1 MAQDTGITA
10 IAHVIQLAVAP
21 VFLLTGVGA
30 LLGVLASRLARII
43 DRARLLEE
51 RHEVLGTAERVAS
64 ATDLATLSERARHI
78 NHAIGLSVTCAL
90 LVCAVIVALFA
101 GAFLATDLSTLIGI
115 LFIAAMCALIGALVS
130 FLREISVATRSL
142 RIGQSLPSSARHEG
156 HVDSP
161 DEKARVTGR

>member
-30 LLGVLASRLARII
+30 LLGVLASRLAR
-43 DRARLLEE
+43 
-51 RHEVLGTAERVAS
+51 
-64 ATDLATLSERARHI
+64 I

-115 LFIAAMCALIGALVS
+115 LFIAAMCAHRGARQLPAGD
-130 FLREISVATRSL
+130 LGRHP
-142 RIGQSLPSSARHEG
+142 QSPDRAGPAELGSARRTRG
-156 HVDSP
+156 F
-161 DEKARVTGR
+161 TGREGTGDRALRRR